1 MKKKMGISPQKFLS
15 YFKKWRNCGI
25 EGRLCVTSAVARRC
39 LPVATC
45 RFCGDVIVGAS
56 NPPPPNEFDQIVV
69 ALLQLATCKRLK
81 IRAFQN
87 KSLFWRGVS
96 SKQIIL
102 IRKKNTKQLKAFF
115 VNVTF
120 IELDIAVKWSCV
132 YLKKITISELLH
144 FFTCSGQM

>member
-87 KSLFWRGVS
+87 KSLF
-96 SKQIIL
+96 
-102 IRKKNTKQLKAFF
+102 
-115 VNVTF
+115 
-120 IELDIAVKWSCV
+120 
-132 YLKKITISELLH
+132 
-144 FFTCSGQM
+144 